1 MKRIISGGILLISGT
16 VLYTG
21 IRISTVFYAESL
33 GGWSTPPGKFG
44 TALVESGAV
53 LPRNLSVA
61 LMIAGVALV
70 LWECFDKQIIKL
82 FTPSS

>member
-1 MKRIISGGILLISGT
+1 MKRIISGGILLMSGT
-16 VLYTG
+16 ILYTG
-21 IRISTVFYAESL
+21 IRISTAIYAESL

-44 TALVESGAV
+44 TALEELGAV

-61 LMIAGVALV
+61 LILAGVVLV
-70 LWECFDKQIIKL
+70 LWGCFDKQIIKL